1 MSNKDYS
8 VLQPASGMGR
18 VNKKLTITDRSSK
31 MFYDL
36 KKNVLDSIENQELGI
51 ILKILLVFFN
61 TGWGV
66 LPDYYE

>member
-51 ILKILLVFFN
+51 L
-61 TGWGV
+61 
-66 LPDYYE
+66 